1 MKDSHPL
8 KVLRYCPKCGSSEF
22 KVSGERS
29 LKCDSCGFH
38 FYVNASAAVAALVKN
53 TVGKLMLV
61 TRGVEPDLGK
71 LDLPGGFVDHHE
83 TIENALKREL
93 DEELGLKVKSMH
105 YAGSAPNEYKYSDF
119 TVFTVDMAFEVEA
132 ETLENLHPHDDIS
145 DFRFYAED
153 EFSYEDIPA
162 SSMKLFVKQFF
173 SKK

>member
-1 MKDSHPL
+1 MQKTHPL
-8 KVLRYCPKCGSSEF
+8 KVLKFCPKCGSPEF

-29 LKCDSCGFH
+29 LNCGNCGFH
-38 FYVNASAAVAALVKN
+38 FYINASAAVAALVKN
-53 TVGKLMLV
+53 SEGKLMLV

-93 DEELGLKVKSMH
+93 DEELGLKVKSMQ
-105 YAGSAPNEYKYSDF
+105 YAGSAPNEYIFSDF

-145 DFRFYAED
+145 GFRFYAEG
-153 EFSYEDIPA
+153 EFSYDDIPA